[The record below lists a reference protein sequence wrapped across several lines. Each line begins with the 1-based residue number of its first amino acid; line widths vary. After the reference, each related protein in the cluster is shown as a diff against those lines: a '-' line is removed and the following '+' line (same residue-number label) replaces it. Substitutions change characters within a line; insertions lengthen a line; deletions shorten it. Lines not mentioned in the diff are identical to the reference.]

1 MGVCIV
7 SSLRN
12 VSRHFNHKLY
22 YASGRGQAALNKK
35 ESIEQGLITEQSFF
49 DNTEPWRGVTDKSLL
64 GTKSLRVKLAELQ
77 MDLIR
82 SSFKGIEHDLKA
94 QRDEASMA
102 YQELGKV
109 PINLSDKR
117 SLFQS
122 MKEEIWKGISS
133 KTLDGRLSLH
143 CGSQMIPS
151 AKFHEESKSFQDALN
166 SSKLANISKVAVG
179 SKVIVINDQKEVFGK
194 VMYMDEKD
202 KVYLK
207 YTAIKFHY
215 FFFREEAW
223 CHLPS

>member
-1 MGVCIV
+1 
-7 SSLRN
+7 
-12 VSRHFNHKLY
+12 
-22 YASGRGQAALNKK
+22 
-35 ESIEQGLITEQSFF
+35 
-49 DNTEPWRGVTDKSLL
+49 
-64 GTKSLRVKLAELQ
+64 

-82 SSFKGIEHDLKA
+82 SSFRGIEHDLKA
-94 QRDEASMA
+94 KRDEASMA

-143 CGSQMIPS
+143 CGLQMIPS

-179 SKVIVINDQKEVFGK
+179 RRLS
-194 VMYMDEKD
+194 
-202 KVYLK
+202 L
-207 YTAIKFHY
+207 
-215 FFFREEAW
+215 
-223 CHLPS
+223 